1 MKNILSGMG
10 AAFCALALA
19 TSVSVHAADN
29 PIEGKNIRVVI
40 GSSSTGGDTYQAS
53 SIIADAL
60 SEKLDSNFKVDA
72 VGVTAAYR
80 ALERSRN
87 GNTIMV
93 FHDQAYL
100 GNLYEKKGYEDPF
113 ENYIVGPT
121 FAINP
126 GNAYLVAKNSAY
138 KTVQDVIDA
147 AGAGNEVRVAIQP
160 GGVSEI
166 GYTAMK
172 NAVRLQ
178 YPGMEDNLAAL
189 NTGSQS
195 DKNQA
200 MFDGLADVINGS
212 VQANEQYTRLPADDQ
227 KAMRFVWLTARE
239 GTVKQANEEGM
250 GKTSREML
258 LEFVNPNVNVPMGED
273 MNFTFD
279 KEFFFLYNKN
289 TDPAIVAAMDKALE
303 EIFAEGKVQETM
315 KKSFFI
321 PDFQPSGESQSY
333 LKNKRDQ
340 YAEIIQA
347 LKK

>member
-1 MKNILSGMG
+1 MNKIYSGVRV
-10 AAFCALALA
+10 ALCAL
-19 TSVSVHAADN
+19 SIAA
-29 PIEGKNIRVVI
+29 PISGYADSPISGNIRVVI
-40 GSSSTGGDTYQAS
+40 GSSSTGGDTYQAT

-60 SEKLDSNFKVDA
+60 SEKLGANFKVDA
-72 VGVTAAYR
+72 VGVTGAFR
-80 ALERSRN
+80 ALDRVSN
-87 GNTIMV
+87 GSTIMV

-100 GNLYEKKGYEDPF
+100 GHLYEQKGYEDPF
-113 ENYIVGPT
+113 EKYTVGQT

-126 GNAYLVAKNSAY
+126 GSAYLVAKNSPY
-138 KTVQDVIDA
+138 QNVQDVIDA
-147 AGAGNEVRVAIQP
+147 AGNGTTVRVAIQP

-166 GYTAMK
+166 GYTALK

-178 YPGMEDNLAAL
+178 YPGMEDNLAPL

-227 KAMRFVWLTARE
+227 KAMRFLWLTARE
-239 GTVKQANEEGM
+239 GTVKQANPEGM
-250 GKTSREML
+250 GGTSRDELMKY
-258 LEFVNPNVNVPMGED
+258 VAPMVKVPMDETAD
-273 MNFTFD
+273 FTFD
-279 KEFFFLYNKN
+279 KEFFFLYNKD
-289 TDPAIVAAMDKALE
+289 TDPKIIAAMDVALE
-303 EIFAEGKVQETM
+303 QIFAEGKVQETM

-321 PDFQPSGESQSY
+321 PDFLPANESQEY

-340 YAEIIQA
+340 YAKIIQS